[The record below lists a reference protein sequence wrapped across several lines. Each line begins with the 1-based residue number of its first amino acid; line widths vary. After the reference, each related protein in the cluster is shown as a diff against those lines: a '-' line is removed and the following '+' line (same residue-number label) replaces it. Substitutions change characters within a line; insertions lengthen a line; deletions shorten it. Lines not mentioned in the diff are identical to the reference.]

1 MKLKALAFAVTA
13 VVGGMNAASAV
24 DGTINFTGTVSE
36 SGCSVNSVA
45 GVGSIEGA
53 VDFGQVN
60 KSTLTKGDGTGTV
73 PTPFSIE
80 LTDCAASV
88 KPKIMFN
95 GSAVPD
101 ANADGLFMSGVT
113 GVGIRIKDANADTTY
128 RPGEY
133 KANSGFSSLSST
145 VKTATGNFIA
155 FLQATQTEVGNGTV
169 DASVTFTMDYSG
181 T

>member
-24 DGTINFTGTVSE
+24 DGTIHLTGTISE

-45 GVGSIEGA
+45 DVGSTMGGT

-60 KSTLTKGDGTGTV
+60 KSTLTTGDGTV

-95 GSAVPD
+95 GDAVND
-101 ANADGLFMSGVT
+101 ANAGGLFMSGVE
-113 GVGIRIKDANADTTY
+113 GAGIRIKDANADVTY

-133 KANSGFSSLSST
+133 AANSGFSVLSET

-155 FLQATQTEVGNGTV
+155 SLKSYQTDVENGTV

>member
-24 DGTINFTGTVSE
+24 DGTINFTGTISE

-45 GVGSIEGA
+45 GVGSTMGGTI
-53 VDFGQVN
+53 DFGQVN
-60 KSTLTKGDGTGTV
+60 KSTLRLGDGSI
-73 PTPFSIE
+73 PAPFSIE

-88 KPKIMFN
+88 KPKIMF
-95 GSAVPD
+95 
-101 ANADGLFMSGVT
+101 DGPAITQDSQRVIFSSGVK
-113 GVGIRIKDANADTTY
+113 GAGISIKDANADTTY
-128 RPGEY
+128 MPGEY
-133 KANSGFSSLSST
+133 AANSGFSVLSET

-155 FLQATQTEVGNGTV
+155 HLKAYQTDVENGTV